1 MSGDGE
7 RFIRCQHCKLPHAA
21 SETAC
26 PVTGAPIARRKPAP
40 PAEAPPKEL
49 AGFPLGKEPVWRMSL
64 HAEDATEDEA
74 AEPGAFLGRIIDDKY
89 RIEELIGCGGM
100 GAVYRAQH
108 LRLDRK
114 VAIKV
119 LLRGHRAGSVA
130 EQRFVRE
137 ARIASSLRHR
147 NIVSIVDVGVLKEG
161 TPYQVM
167 ELLEGRSLGQQLR
180 LHGALDT
187 ESVLRIGID
196 ILSAVG
202 AAHARGVLHRDLKP
216 DNVFLAE
223 TSEDGPFTVCAKLVD
238 FGISKSVEKES
249 IVLTRPGSMMGTPI
263 YFAPE
268 QARGVAADFRTDVY
282 STGATLYEAITGR
295 PPFVSSNYADLIRQ
309 IRTTRPAAIRTLVAS
324 VPEMAER
331 VIQKMME
338 AEPEARFQTASEAQ
352 AALKQVHALVL
363 AASTQEIVLPSV
375 TMDISL
381 DSLSPDADD
390 VTMRFE

>member
-1 MSGDGE
+1 M
-7 RFIRCQHCKLPHAA
+7 
-21 SETAC
+21 
-26 PVTGAPIARRKPAP
+26 
-40 PAEAPPKEL
+40 
-49 AGFPLGKEPVWRMSL
+49 EPVWRLSL
-64 HAEDATEDEA
+64 HGEDVTADDE
-74 AEPGAFLGRIIDDKY
+74 GADTGGFLGRVIDDKY

-130 EQRFVRE
+130 EQRFMRE
-137 ARIASSLRHR
+137 ARIASALRHR
-147 NIVSIVDVGVLKEG
+147 NIVSIIDVNVLKEG

-187 ESVLRIGID
+187 EMVLRIGVD
-196 ILSAVG
+196 MMSAVG
-202 AAHARGVLHRDLKP
+202 AAHAQGVLHRDLKP

-223 TSEDGPFTVCAKLVD
+223 TSEDGPFTICAKLVD

-249 IVLTRPGSMMGTPI
+249 IVLTRPGSLMGTPI

-282 STGATLYEAITGR
+282 SAGATLYEALTGR
-295 PPFVSSNYADLIRQ
+295 PPFASSSYADLIRQ
-309 IRTTRPAAIRTLVAS
+309 IRTTRPMPVRAWLPG
-324 VPEMAER
+324 VPGVVER

-338 AEPEARFQTASEAQ
+338 PDPEARFQTASEAQ
-352 AALKQVHALVL
+352 AALKQAHAEVL
-363 AASTQEIVLPSV
+363 AASTQEIVLPPATV
-375 TMDISL
+375 DVSL

-390 VTMRFE
+390 LTLRFE

>member
-1 MSGDGE
+1 M
-7 RFIRCQHCKLPHAA
+7 
-21 SETAC
+21 
-26 PVTGAPIARRKPAP
+26 
-40 PAEAPPKEL
+40 EAP
-49 AGFPLGKEPVWRMSL
+49 AEPVWRLSL
-64 HAEDATEDEA
+64 HAEDVTTDDES
-74 AEPGAFLGRIIDDKY
+74 AEASGFLGRVIDEKY
-89 RIEELIGCGGM
+89 RIEELIGVGGM

-137 ARIASSLRHR
+137 ARIASALRHR
-147 NIVSIVDVGVLKEG
+147 NIVSIIDVGVLKEG

-180 LHGALDT
+180 FHGALDT
-187 ESVLRIGID
+187 ETVLRIGVD
-196 ILSAVG
+196 ILGAVA

-223 TSEDGPFTVCAKLVD
+223 TSEEGPFTVCAKLVD

-282 STGATLYEAITGR
+282 SAGATLYEAITGR
-295 PPFVSSNYADLIRQ
+295 PPFVSSNYADLIRL
-309 IRTTRPAAIRTLVAS
+309 IRTTRPAPIRTLVPS
-324 VPEMAER
+324 VSGTVER

-338 AEPEARFQTASEAQ
+338 PEPEARFQTASEAQ
-352 AALKQVHALVL
+352 AALKQVHAEVL
-363 AASTQEIVLPSV
+363 AASTQEIVLPTS
-375 TMDISL
+375 TMDVTL
-381 DSLSPDADD
+381 DVLSPDADD
-390 VTMRFE
+390 LTLRFE

>member
-26 PVTGAPIARRKPAP
+26 PVTGAPIVKSKKQAAP
-40 PAEAPPKEL
+40 IEAS
-49 AGFPLGKEPVWRMSL
+49 AEPVWRLSL
-64 HAEDATEDEA
+64 HAEDVTTDDES
-74 AEPGAFLGRIIDDKY
+74 AEASGFLGRVIDEKY
-89 RIEELIGCGGM
+89 RIEELIGVGGM

-137 ARIASSLRHR
+137 ARIASALRHR
-147 NIVSIVDVGVLKEG
+147 NIVAIIDIGVLAEG

-167 ELLEGRSLGQQLR
+167 ELLEGRSLGQHLR

-187 ESVLRIGID
+187 ESVLRIGVD
-196 ILSAVG
+196 IVGAVA

-223 TSEDGPFTVCAKLVD
+223 TGEDGPFGFCAKLVD

-282 STGATLYEAITGR
+282 SAGATLYEAITGR
-295 PPFVSSNYADLIRQ
+295 PPFVSSNYADLIRL
-309 IRTTRPAAIRTLVAS
+309 IRTTRPAPIRTLLPS
-324 VPEMAER
+324 VPGAVER
-331 VIQKMME
+331 VIQRMME
-338 AEPEARFQTASEAQ
+338 PEPEARFPTASEAQ
-352 AALKQVHALVL
+352 AALKQVHAEVL
-363 AASTQEIVLPSV
+363 AASTQEIVLPREASPTSTLDV
-375 TMDISL
+375 TL
-381 DSLSPDADD
+381 DVLSPDADD
-390 VTMRFE
+390 LTLRFE